1 MARILGAFPAA
12 LIAVKNGM
20 SQNALIRELR
30 ALGAGARDS
39 EVRALYKI
47 AQQTLAK
54 SPNEPFADINLVPD
68 MATAKPWP
76 TVSATGVKQAVEI
89 TYRQKTTGTLI
100 TVPYQVS
107 SESGVTRYEAI
118 QAAINAYARKA
129 EQYNQELVSAVHT
142 ATYRLTPTLISAE

>member
-1 MARILGAFPAA
+1 MARVLGLFPSA
-12 LIAVKNGM
+12 LIAVRNGM

-39 EVRALYKI
+39 EVRALYRI
-47 AQQTLAK
+47 AQATLKK
-54 SPNEPFADINLVPD
+54 SPNEPFADINLIPD
-68 MATAKPWP
+68 LSMARPWP
-76 TVSATGVKQAVEI
+76 TVTATGVKQSVEI

-107 SESGVTRYEAI
+107 SENGVTRYEAI
-118 QAAINAYARKA
+118 QTAINAYASKA

-142 ATYRLTPTLISAE
+142 GTFILKPAVIA